1 MQLVDLF
8 DKLDEKGK
16 TKKQIYLTGLEH
28 SVEHESFSKYVKN
41 YFSNVDVAY
50 DGLIFDFYAKL

>member
-8 DKLDEKGK
+8 EKLDEKGEG
-16 TKKQIYLTGLEH
+16 KKKIYLTGLEH
-28 SVEHESFSKYVKN
+28 SVEHENFSKFVKE

-50 DGLIFDFYAKL
+50 DGLIFDFYAKM